1 MYPNLYYFVK
11 DVFGISLPF
20 LRAFNMFG
28 FFMAL
33 GFFAS
38 AWALTKELKRKQAEG
53 LLTYTDT
60 TITVGEGATITRVLP
75 SFLWG
80 FLVGYKLIG
89 MFFIPHA
96 LDDAQGFLLSSDGS
110 IICGLLVALANAAL
124 KWYAISQHKLPQP
137 KQEVVKVWPSDR
149 VTTITIIAAVA
160 GLIGAKIFDN
170 LENWHRFIQD
180 PIGNLFSRSGLTF
193 YGGLI
198 VATIALWYY
207 ARKIKLRFIYLCD
220 AAAPVLMLAYC
231 IGRMGC
237 QVAGDGD
244 WGIVNSAYLTNADG
258 LVTPATP
265 GTLDTAFS
273 MYNNM
278 YVDSIGQRVEH
289 KSVKAFA
296 GLPTWLFAYSYP
308 HNTNRSGIPTF
319 RCKFDDYC
327 NHLPLPVF
335 PTPLYEV
342 IMAFILFSVLWALRK
357 KMKMPGRLFAIYLFV
372 NGVERLLIEQIRINT
387 RYNIFG
393 FHPTQAEIISSLLIL
408 SGIILYWYAPKIKT
422 PKPGDHTP
430 APLSV

>member
-1 MYPNLYYFVK
+1 MYPNLYYFFK
-11 DVFGISLPF
+11 DVFGISIPF
-20 LRAFNMFG
+20 LRALNMFG

-33 GFFAS
+33 SFFAA
-38 AWALTKELKRKQAEG
+38 AWALTKELKRKQAQG
-53 LLTYTDT
+53 ILTPADSTV
-60 TITVGEGATITRVLP
+60 TVGDGPTIANVLP

-80 FLVGYKLIG
+80 CLVGYKLIG
-89 MFFIPHA
+89 MFVIPHA
-96 LDDAQGFLLSSDGS
+96 LDDAQGFLLSGDGS
-110 IICGLLVALANAAL
+110 IAFGLLAGFANGGL
-124 KWYAISQHKLPQP
+124 KWYALNKHKLPKPEQ
-137 KQEVVKVWPSDR
+137 KVIKVWPSDR
-149 VTTITIIAAVA
+149 VATMTIIAAVT

-207 ARKIKLRFIYLCD
+207 AKKIRLRFIHLCD
-220 AAAPVLMLAYC
+220 AVAPALMLAYC

-244 WGIVNSAYLTNADG
+244 WGIVNSAYLTHPDG
-258 LVTPATP
+258 TLNRSTP
-265 GTLDTAFS
+265 GSLDTALA

-278 YVDSIGQRVEH
+278 YVDSIGQQVEH
-289 KSVKAFA
+289 KSVVAFG
-296 GLPTWLFAYSYP
+296 GLPNWLFAYSYP
-308 HNTNRSGIPTF
+308 HNTNKSGIPTF

-357 KMKMPGRLFAIYLFV
+357 KIKMPGRLFAVYLFV
-372 NGVERLLIEQIRINT
+372 NGCERLLIEQIRVNT
-387 RYNIFG
+387 KYNIFG
-393 FHPTQAEIISSLLIL
+393 LHPTQAEIISSLLIA
-408 SGIILYWYAPKIKT
+408 SGIVLWIYAPKMRDAKSS
-422 PKPGDHTP
+422 
-430 APLSV
+430 AL

>member
-1 MYPNLYYFVK
+1 MYPSLYYFFY

-20 LRAFNMFG
+20 LKIFNMFG

-33 GFFAS
+33 GFFVS
-38 AWALTKELKRKQAEG
+38 AWVLAKELKRKQTEG
-53 LLTYTDT
+53 ILTYTET
-60 TITVGEGATITRVLP
+60 TVTVGEGATIAKVLP

-80 FLVGYKLIG
+80 CIVGYKFIG

-96 LDDAQGFLLSSDGS
+96 MDNAQAFIVSPDGS
-110 IICGLLVALANAAL
+110 IICGLLAGFGNAAL
-124 KWYAISQHKLPQP
+124 KWFAINEFKLSQPR
-137 KQEVVKVWPSDR
+137 QEVVKIWPSDR
-149 VTTITIIAAVA
+149 VSTIAIIAAVA

-207 ARKIKLRFIYLCD
+207 AKKIKLRFIYLCD

-244 WGIVNSAYLTNADG
+244 WGIVNSAYLTNPDG
-258 LVTPATP
+258 VVTPATP

-273 MYNNM
+273 MYTNM

-289 KSVKAFA
+289 KSVKAFG
-296 GLPTWLFAYSYP
+296 GLPVWLFAYSYP
-308 HNTNRSGIPTF
+308 HNTNKSGIPTF

-335 PTPLYEV
+335 PTPLYEI

-357 KMKMPGRLFAIYLFV
+357 KIKMPGRLFAVYLFM
-372 NGVERLLIEQIRINT
+372 NGVERLLIEQIRVNT
-387 RYNIFG
+387 KYHIFG
-393 FHPTQAEIISSLLIL
+393 FHATQAEIISSMLIAA
-408 SGIILYWYAPKIKT
+408 GIGLWIYAPKIKEC
-422 PKPGDHTP
+422 
-430 APLSV
+430 